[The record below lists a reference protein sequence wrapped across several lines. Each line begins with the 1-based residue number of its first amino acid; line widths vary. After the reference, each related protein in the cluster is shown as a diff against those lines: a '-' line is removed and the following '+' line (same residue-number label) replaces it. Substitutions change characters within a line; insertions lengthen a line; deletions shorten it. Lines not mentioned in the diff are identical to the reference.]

1 MLMRVANLLFGQ
13 INYDL
18 SPLKIC
24 YGLDKDIKPMHKL
37 TKQNYNQL
45 VISFSF

>member
-1 MLMRVANLLFGQ
+1 MFMKVANIAKVANLLFVQ
-13 INYDL
+13 INYNL

-37 TKQNYNQL
+37 TKQNYN
-45 VISFSF
+45 